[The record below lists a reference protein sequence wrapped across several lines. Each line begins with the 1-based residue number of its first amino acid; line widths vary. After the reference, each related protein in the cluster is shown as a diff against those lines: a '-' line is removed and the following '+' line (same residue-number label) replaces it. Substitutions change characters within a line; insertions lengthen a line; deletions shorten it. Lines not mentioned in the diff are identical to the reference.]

1 MPNPDRPAI
10 HLLPGHAK
18 RLRQGHPWAFSNE
31 LRMDAEAKALE
42 PGGVVRVID
51 AGNEVLGCAT
61 FNPHSL
67 IALRL
72 LARDG
77 DATIDAGFFRD
88 RLSAAQSL
96 RERLVQGPHYRLIHA
111 EADGL
116 AGLAIDRFGDVLVC
130 QVNTA
135 GMERLTPAL
144 LVALHDLYDPRAVVL
159 RGDSPVRG
167 LEGLESRVEVI
178 AGALE
183 GTVETA
189 EYGVRFVA
197 DPLAGQKTGWF
208 FDQRDNR
215 AFVARLA
222 AGASVL
228 DVYSYSGGFGI
239 AAAVAGAS
247 RVTCLD
253 RSEPALELAARAAEL
268 NGVAGRCDFERG
280 EAFAEMARRAEAG
293 ERYGVVAADPP
304 SFVKNRKGIKVG
316 LRGYRKMT
324 RLAASLVAPG
334 GFLFVAS
341 CSHNAEA
348 AAFAEAVARGLT
360 DARRTGR
367 VLRAA
372 GAAPDHPHHPA
383 LPESDYLK
391 SLTLQLD

>member
-1 MPNPDRPAI
+1 MSNSDRPTV
-10 HLLPGHAK
+10 HVMPGHAK

-31 LRMDAEAKALE
+31 LRTDAEAKALA
-42 PGGVVRVID
+42 PGAVVRVAD
-51 AGNEVLGCAT
+51 AGGEVLGCAT

-77 DATIDAGFFRD
+77 DMVIDTGFFRD
-88 RLSAAQSL
+88 RLVAALVL
-96 RERLVQGPHYRLIHA
+96 RERLVTAPHYRLIHA

-116 AGLAIDRFGDVLVC
+116 PGLAVDRFGDVFVC
-130 QVNTA
+130 QVNSA

-144 LVALHDLYDPRAVVL
+144 RDALVDLYAPRAVVL
-159 RGDSPVRG
+159 RGDSPVREF
-167 LEGLESRVEVI
+167 EGLKSRVEVI
-178 AGALE
+178 AGEVE
-183 GTVETA
+183 GPVEIA
-189 EYGVRFVA
+189 EYGVRFLA

-215 AFVARLA
+215 AFVASLA
-222 AGASVL
+222 GDADVL
-228 DVYSYSGGFGI
+228 DVYSYAGGFGV
-239 AAAVAGAS
+239 AAALAGAT

-253 RSEPALELAARAAEL
+253 RSESALALAAEAAGL
-268 NGVAGRCDFERG
+268 NGVTERCQFERG
-280 EAFAEMARRAEAG
+280 EAFAEMTRRAAAG
-293 ERYGVVAADPP
+293 ERYNVVVADPP
-304 SFVKNRKGIKVG
+304 SFVKNRKGLKAG

-324 RLAASLVAPG
+324 RLAAALVAPG

-348 AAFAEAVARGLT
+348 PAFAEAVSRGLI
-360 DARRTGR
+360 DAGR
-367 VLRAA
+367 GGRILRAA
-372 GAAPDHPHHPA
+372 GAAPDHPSHPA